1 MNEPFWI
8 MQGYEIY
15 IWPSYVLTLLSLVLL
30 FVHSTKQSQK
40 AKKLLKQLSEKKL
53 NFKIQIDVK
62 QMNPKYRRLFIT
74 IIILLTLGL
83 ATKLILIALEDNIV
97 YFYTPNDLIEKFGD
111 TQNIQ
116 NKIRIGGLVLESS
129 IKKEGK
135 KSIFIITDRKK
146 EVKVVFDGSLP
157 DLFREGQ
164 GIVAEGIFKNNN
176 FIASEV
182 LAKHDENYMPPEVAD
197 ALKKNN
203 VWKGDAD

>member
-1 MNEPFWI
+1 MN
-8 MQGYEIY
+8 
-15 IWPSYVLTLLSLVLL
+15 
-30 FVHSTKQSQK
+30 
-40 AKKLLKQLSEKKL
+40 A
-53 NFKIQIDVK
+53 
-62 QMNPKYRRLFIT
+62 KYRRLFIT
-74 IIILLTLGL
+74 IIIILTLGL
-83 ATKLILIALEDNIV
+83 ATKLILMALEDNIV

-129 IKKEGK
+129 IKKESEK
-135 KSIFIITDRKK
+135 TIFMITDRKK
-146 EVKVVFDGSLP
+146 EVKVLFEGPLP

-164 GIVAEGIFKNNN
+164 GIVAEGIFQNNK

-203 VWKGDAD
+203 VWKGDSD

>member
-1 MNEPFWI
+1 MN
-8 MQGYEIY
+8 
-15 IWPSYVLTLLSLVLL
+15 
-30 FVHSTKQSQK
+30 
-40 AKKLLKQLSEKKL
+40 A
-53 NFKIQIDVK
+53 
-62 QMNPKYRRLFIT
+62 KYRRLFIT
-74 IIILLTLGL
+74 IIIILTLGL
-83 ATKLILIALEDNIV
+83 ATKLILMALEDNIV

-111 TQNIQ
+111 TNNIQ

-129 IKKEGK
+129 IKKEGE

-203 VWKGDAD
+203 VWKGDSD

>member
-1 MNEPFWI
+1 
-8 MQGYEIY
+8 
-15 IWPSYVLTLLSLVLL
+15 
-30 FVHSTKQSQK
+30 
-40 AKKLLKQLSEKKL
+40 
-53 NFKIQIDVK
+53 
-62 QMNPKYRRLFIT
+62 MNPKYRRLFIT
-74 IIILLTLGL
+74 IIIVLTLGL
-83 ATKLILIALEDNIV
+83 ATKLILMALEENIV

-129 IKKEGK
+129 IKKEGGET
-135 KSIFIITDRKK
+135 IFIITDRKK

-176 FIASEV
+176 FVASEV

-203 VWKGDAD
+203 VWKGDTD

>member
-1 MNEPFWI
+1 M
-8 MQGYEIY
+8 
-15 IWPSYVLTLLSLVLL
+15 
-30 FVHSTKQSQK
+30 K
-40 AKKLLKQLSEKKL
+40 
-53 NFKIQIDVK
+53 
-62 QMNPKYRRLFIT
+62 PKYRRLFIT
-74 IIILLTLGL
+74 IIIILTLGL
-83 ATKLILIALEDNIV
+83 ATKLILMALEENIV

-116 NKIRIGGLVLESS
+116 NKMRIGGLVLESS
-129 IKKEGK
+129 IKKEGEK
-135 KSIFIITDRKK
+135 TIFIITDRKK
-146 EVKVVFDGSLP
+146 EVKVLFDGSLP

-164 GIVAEGIFKNNN
+164 GIVAEGIFQKNN

>member
-1 MNEPFWI
+1 MN
-8 MQGYEIY
+8 
-15 IWPSYVLTLLSLVLL
+15 
-30 FVHSTKQSQK
+30 
-40 AKKLLKQLSEKKL
+40 A
-53 NFKIQIDVK
+53 
-62 QMNPKYRRLFIT
+62 KYRRLFIT
-74 IIILLTLGL
+74 IIIILTLGL
-83 ATKLILIALEDNIV
+83 ATKLILMALEDNIV

-129 IKKEGK
+129 IKKEGEK
-135 KSIFIITDRKK
+135 TIFMITDRKK
-146 EVKVVFDGSLP
+146 EVKVEFKGPLP

-164 GIVAEGIFKNNN
+164 GIVAEGMFQNNN

-203 VWKGDAD
+203 VWKGDSD

>member
-1 MNEPFWI
+1 MN
-8 MQGYEIY
+8 
-15 IWPSYVLTLLSLVLL
+15 
-30 FVHSTKQSQK
+30 
-40 AKKLLKQLSEKKL
+40 A
-53 NFKIQIDVK
+53 
-62 QMNPKYRRLFIT
+62 KYRRLFIT
-74 IIILLTLGL
+74 IIIVLTLGL
-83 ATKLILIALEDNIV
+83 ATKLILMALEDNIV

-129 IKKEGK
+129 IKKEGEK
-135 KSIFIITDRKK
+135 TIFMITDRKK
-146 EVKVVFDGSLP
+146 KVKVVFDGPLP

-164 GIVAEGIFKNNN
+164 GIVAEGMFQNSN

-203 VWKGDAD
+203 VWKGESD

>member
-1 MNEPFWI
+1 MN
-8 MQGYEIY
+8 
-15 IWPSYVLTLLSLVLL
+15 
-30 FVHSTKQSQK
+30 
-40 AKKLLKQLSEKKL
+40 A
-53 NFKIQIDVK
+53 
-62 QMNPKYRRLFIT
+62 KYRRLFIT
-74 IIILLTLGL
+74 IIIILTLGL
-83 ATKLILIALEDNIV
+83 ATKLILMALEDNIV

-111 TQNIQ
+111 TKNIQ

-135 KSIFIITDRKK
+135 KTIFMITDRKK
-146 EVKVVFDGSLP
+146 EVKVVFKGPLP

-164 GIVAEGIFKNNN
+164 GIVAEGVFQNNN

-203 VWKGDAD
+203 VWKGDSN

>member
-1 MNEPFWI
+1 
-8 MQGYEIY
+8 
-15 IWPSYVLTLLSLVLL
+15 V
-30 FVHSTKQSQK
+30 
-40 AKKLLKQLSEKKL
+40 
-53 NFKIQIDVK
+53 
-62 QMNPKYRRLFIT
+62 
-74 IIILLTLGL
+74 LTLGL
-83 ATKLILIALEDNIV
+83 ATKLILMALEDNIV

-129 IKKEGK
+129 IKKEGEK
-135 KSIFIITDRKK
+135 TIFMITDRKK
-146 EVKVVFDGSLP
+146 EVRVVFDGPLP

-164 GIVAEGIFKNNN
+164 GIVAEGMFQNNN

-203 VWKGDAD
+203 VWKGDSD

>member
-1 MNEPFWI
+1 
-8 MQGYEIY
+8 
-15 IWPSYVLTLLSLVLL
+15 
-30 FVHSTKQSQK
+30 
-40 AKKLLKQLSEKKL
+40 
-53 NFKIQIDVK
+53 
-62 QMNPKYRRLFIT
+62 MNPKHRRLFIT
-74 IIILLTLGL
+74 IIIVLTLGL
-83 ATKLILIALEDNIV
+83 ATKLILMALEENIV

-116 NKIRIGGLVLESS
+116 NKIRIGGLVLEKS
-129 IKKEGK
+129 IKKEGEK
-135 KSIFIITDRKK
+135 TIFIISDKKK

-164 GIVAEGIFKNNN
+164 GIVAEGMFQNNN

-203 VWKGDAD
+203 VWKGVSD

>member
-1 MNEPFWI
+1 
-8 MQGYEIY
+8 
-15 IWPSYVLTLLSLVLL
+15 
-30 FVHSTKQSQK
+30 
-40 AKKLLKQLSEKKL
+40 
-53 NFKIQIDVK
+53 
-62 QMNPKYRRLFIT
+62 MNPKFRRLFIT
-74 IIILLTLGL
+74 IIIVLTLGL
-83 ATKLILIALEDNIV
+83 ATKLILMALEDNIV

-129 IKKEGK
+129 IKKEGEK
-135 KSIFIITDRKK
+135 TIFMITDRKK
-146 EVKVVFDGSLP
+146 EVKVLFDGPLP

-164 GIVAEGIFKNNN
+164 GIVAEGMFQNNN

-203 VWKGDAD
+203 VWKGDSN